1 MTGTPE
7 LHRMIDI
14 RQITG
19 APVVIEPDADER
31 RRLAGRFGISAVDA
45 MRAEIRLSVEGET
58 VLARGRLTASI
69 IQPCAISGEDFP
81 VAIDEPILLRFVHP
95 GADGSADD
103 EIEITADDCDEIEYE
118 GMTFDLGEAVAQ
130 SLGLAIDPFAEG
142 PEADAARQKHGLA
155 GEEASGPFAALA
167 ALKAGKSD
175 STD

>member
-1 MTGTPE
+1 M
-7 LHRMIDI
+7 
-14 RQITG
+14 
-19 APVVIEPDADER
+19 
-31 RRLAGRFGISAVDA
+31 
-45 MRAEIRLSVEGET
+45 
-58 VLARGRLTASI
+58 
-69 IQPCAISGEDFP
+69 
-81 VAIDEPILLRFVHP
+81 HP
-95 GADGSADD
+95 GAEGASED

-175 STD
+175 RND